1 VQEGKPVVVDATFAP
16 HRWDTPAFAASAT
29 RELVKGAFLV
39 VAGGEEARLLSGE
52 EQPARAADGLVA
64 MGAEHAIVVAPAGAV
79 VRGPGLRLAAA
90 GAHDPASLLGV
101 VLAQLAGTDFY
112 PAAIAVALR

>member
-1 VQEGKPVVVDATFAP
+1 MPDGAAVGQPAGAQRITSPCEARAVVVT
-16 HRWDTPAFAASAT
+16 RSRAS
-29 RELVKGAFLV
+29 
-39 VAGGEEARLLSGE
+39 
-52 EQPARAADGLVA
+52 
-64 MGAEHAIVVAPAGAV
+64 IVVAPAGAV

-90 GAHDPASLLGV
+90 GARDPATVLGT